1 MVVRFGATV
10 VPMFSYGCEI
20 QVYENILTVI
30 ASVNVEFLKYVLNF
44 KSSKPLYTKYRE
56 TDNFLLNIN
65 LYTSLSS
72 YLVKLLITKSWF
84 NSVSSIF
91 CPYLFFIAYIVYFFY
106 LNFISCFPVI
116 HTSDLL
122 FLFCMTSCMT
132 VWTLLNWNWLILYR
146 HVNDTDIYTGNII
159 VPSAWKSR

>member
-20 QVYENILTVI
+20 QVYEDILTVI
-30 ASVNVEFLKYVLNF
+30 ASVNLEFLKYVLNF
-44 KSSKPLYTKYRE
+44 KSSKPLYTNYRE

-91 CPYLFFIAYIVYFFY
+91 CPYLYFVLHILY
-106 LNFISCFPVI
+106 Y
-116 HTSDLL
+116 
-122 FLFCMTSCMT
+122 FLFKFYFLFSCYT
-132 VWTLLNWNWLILYR
+132 YLWLVVFILYDIMYDGLN
-146 HVNDTDIYTGNII
+146 VVKLKLTDS
-159 VPSAWKSR
+159 V

>member
-91 CPYLFFIAYIVYFFY
+91 CSYLYFVLHILY
-106 LNFISCFPVI
+106 Y
-116 HTSDLL
+116 
-122 FLFCMTSCMT
+122 FLFKFYFLFSCYT
-132 VWTLLNWNWLILYR
+132 YLWLVVFILY
-146 HVNDTDIYTGNII
+146 DIMYDGLNVVKLKLTGS
-159 VPSAWKSR
+159 V

>member
-20 QVYENILTVI
+20 QVYEDILTVI
-30 ASVNVEFLKYVLNF
+30 ASVNLEFLKYVLNF
-44 KSSKPLYTKYRE
+44 KSSKPLYTNYRE

-72 YLVKLLITKSWF
+72 YLVKLLITESWF

-91 CPYLFFIAYIVYFFY
+91 C
-106 LNFISCFPVI
+106 
-116 HTSDLL
+116 SDLYFVL
-122 FLFCMTSCMT
+122 HILYYFLFKFYFLFSCYT
-132 VWTLLNWNWLILYR
+132 YLWLVVFILYDIMYDGLN
-146 HVNDTDIYTGNII
+146 VVKLKLTDS
-159 VPSAWKSR
+159 V

>member
-30 ASVNVEFLKYVLNF
+30 ASVNLEFLKYVLNF
-44 KSSKPLYTKYRE
+44 KSSKPLYTNYRE

-72 YLVKLLITKSWF
+72 YLVKLLITESWF

-91 CPYLFFIAYIVYFFY
+91 CPYLYFVLHILY
-106 LNFISCFPVI
+106 Y
-116 HTSDLL
+116 
-122 FLFCMTSCMT
+122 FLFKFYFLFSCYT
-132 VWTLLNWNWLILYR
+132 YLWLVVFILY
-146 HVNDTDIYTGNII
+146 DIM
-159 VPSAWKSR
+159 

>member
-30 ASVNVEFLKYVLNF
+30 ASVNLEFFKYVLNF
-44 KSSKPLYTKYRE
+44 KSSKTLYTNYRE

-91 CPYLFFIAYIVYFFY
+91 CPYLYFVLHILY
-106 LNFISCFPVI
+106 Y
-116 HTSDLL
+116 
-122 FLFCMTSCMT
+122 FLFKFYFLFSCYT
-132 VWTLLNWNWLILYR
+132 YLWLVVFILYDIMYDGLN
-146 HVNDTDIYTGNII
+146 VVKLKLTDS
-159 VPSAWKSR
+159 V

>member
-20 QVYENILTVI
+20 QVYEDILTVI
-30 ASVNVEFLKYVLNF
+30 ASVNLEFLKYVLNF

-91 CPYLFFIAYIVYFFY
+91 CPYLYFVLHILY
-106 LNFISCFPVI
+106 Y
-116 HTSDLL
+116 
-122 FLFCMTSCMT
+122 FLFKFYFLFSCYT
-132 VWTLLNWNWLILYR
+132 YLWLVVFILYDIMYDGLN
-146 HVNDTDIYTGNII
+146 VVKLKLTDS
-159 VPSAWKSR
+159 V

>member
-30 ASVNVEFLKYVLNF
+30 ASVNLEFLKYVLNF
-44 KSSKPLYTKYRE
+44 KSSKPLYTNYRE

-72 YLVKLLITKSWF
+72 YLVKLLITESWF

-91 CPYLFFIAYIVYFFY
+91 CSYLYFVLHILY
-106 LNFISCFPVI
+106 Y
-116 HTSDLL
+116 
-122 FLFCMTSCMT
+122 FLFKFYFLFSCYT
-132 VWTLLNWNWLILYR
+132 YLWLVVFILYDIMYDGLN
-146 HVNDTDIYTGNII
+146 VVKLKLTDS
-159 VPSAWKSR
+159 V

>member
-20 QVYENILTVI
+20 QVYEDILTVI
-30 ASVNVEFLKYVLNF
+30 ASVNLEFLKYVLNF
-44 KSSKPLYTKYRE
+44 KSSKPLYTNYRE

-91 CPYLFFIAYIVYFFY
+91 CPYLYFVLHILY
-106 LNFISCFPVI
+106 Y
-116 HTSDLL
+116 
-122 FLFCMTSCMT
+122 FLFKFYFLFSCYT
-132 VWTLLNWNWLILYR
+132 YLWLVVFILY
-146 HVNDTDIYTGNII
+146 DIM
-159 VPSAWKSR
+159 

>member
-20 QVYENILTVI
+20 QVYEDILTVI
-30 ASVNVEFLKYVLNF
+30 ASVNLEFLKYVLNF
-44 KSSKPLYTKYRE
+44 KSSKPLYTNYRE

-91 CPYLFFIAYIVYFFY
+91 CSYLYFVLHILY
-106 LNFISCFPVI
+106 Y
-116 HTSDLL
+116 
-122 FLFCMTSCMT
+122 FLFKFYFLFSCYT
-132 VWTLLNWNWLILYR
+132 YLWLVVFILYDIMYDGLN
-146 HVNDTDIYTGNII
+146 VVKLKLTDSVETC
-159 VPSAWKSR
+159 

>member
-20 QVYENILTVI
+20 QVYEDILTVI
-30 ASVNVEFLKYVLNF
+30 ASVNLEFLKYVLNF
-44 KSSKPLYTKYRE
+44 KSSKPLYTNYRE

-91 CPYLFFIAYIVYFFY
+91 CSYLYIVLHILYY
-106 LNFISCFPVI
+106 
-116 HTSDLL
+116 
-122 FLFCMTSCMT
+122 FLFKFYFLFSCYT
-132 VWTLLNWNWLILYR
+132 YLWLVVFILYDIMYDGLN
-146 HVNDTDIYTGNII
+146 VVKLKLTDS
-159 VPSAWKSR
+159 V

>member
-10 VPMFSYGCEI
+10 VPVFSYGCEI
-20 QVYENILTVI
+20 QVYEDILTVI
-30 ASVNVEFLKYVLNF
+30 ASVNLEFLKYVLNF
-44 KSSKPLYTKYRE
+44 KSSKPLYTNYRE

-91 CPYLFFIAYIVYFFY
+91 CPYLYFVLHILY
-106 LNFISCFPVI
+106 Y
-116 HTSDLL
+116 
-122 FLFCMTSCMT
+122 FLFKFYFLFSCYT
-132 VWTLLNWNWLILYR
+132 YLWLVVFILYDIMYDGLN
-146 HVNDTDIYTGNII
+146 VVKLKLTDS
-159 VPSAWKSR
+159 V

>member
-20 QVYENILTVI
+20 QVYEDILTVI
-30 ASVNVEFLKYVLNF
+30 ASVNLEFLKYVLNF
-44 KSSKPLYTKYRE
+44 KSSKPLYTNYRE

-91 CPYLFFIAYIVYFFY
+91 C
-106 LNFISCFPVI
+106 
-116 HTSDLL
+116 SDLYFVL
-122 FLFCMTSCMT
+122 HILYYFLFKFYFLFSCYT
-132 VWTLLNWNWLILYR
+132 YLWLVVFILYDIMYDGLN
-146 HVNDTDIYTGNII
+146 VVKLKLTDS
-159 VPSAWKSR
+159 V

>member
-20 QVYENILTVI
+20 QVYEDILTVI
-30 ASVNVEFLKYVLNF
+30 ASANLEFLKYVLNF
-44 KSSKPLYTKYRE
+44 KSSKPLYTNYRE

-91 CPYLFFIAYIVYFFY
+91 C
-106 LNFISCFPVI
+106 
-116 HTSDLL
+116 SDLYFVL
-122 FLFCMTSCMT
+122 HILYYFLFKFYFLFSCYT
-132 VWTLLNWNWLILYR
+132 YLWLVVFILYDIMYDGLN
-146 HVNDTDIYTGNII
+146 VVKLKLTDS
-159 VPSAWKSR
+159 V

>member
-20 QVYENILTVI
+20 QVYENIITVI

-91 CPYLFFIAYIVYFFY
+91 CPYLYFLLHILYI
-106 LNFISCFPVI
+106 
-116 HTSDLL
+116 
-122 FLFCMTSCMT
+122 FLFKFYFLFSCYT
-132 VWTLLNWNWLILYR
+132 YLWLVVFILYDIMYDGLN
-146 HVNDTDIYTGNII
+146 VVKLKLTDS
-159 VPSAWKSR
+159 V

>member
-20 QVYENILTVI
+20 QVYEDILTVI
-30 ASVNVEFLKYVLNF
+30 ASVNLEFLKYVLNF
-44 KSSKPLYTKYRE
+44 KSSKPLYTNYRE

-72 YLVKLLITKSWF
+72 YLVKLLNTKSWF

-91 CPYLFFIAYIVYFFY
+91 CSYLYFVLHILY
-106 LNFISCFPVI
+106 Y
-116 HTSDLL
+116 
-122 FLFCMTSCMT
+122 FLFKFYFLFSCYT
-132 VWTLLNWNWLILYR
+132 YLWLVVFILYDIMYDGLN
-146 HVNDTDIYTGNII
+146 VVKLKLTDS
-159 VPSAWKSR
+159 V

>member
-20 QVYENILTVI
+20 QVYEDILTVI
-30 ASVNVEFLKYVLNF
+30 ASVNLEFLKYVLNF
-44 KSSKPLYTKYRE
+44 KSSKPLYTNYRE

-91 CPYLFFIAYIVYFFY
+91 CSYLYFVLHILY
-106 LNFISCFPVI
+106 Y
-116 HTSDLL
+116 
-122 FLFCMTSCMT
+122 FLFKFYFLFSCYT
-132 VWTLLNWNWLILYR
+132 YLWLVVFILYDIMYDGLN
-146 HVNDTDIYTGNII
+146 VVKLKLTDS
-159 VPSAWKSR
+159 V

>member
-20 QVYENILTVI
+20 QVYEDILTVI
-30 ASVNVEFLKYVLNF
+30 ASVNLEFLKYVLNF
-44 KSSKPLYTKYRE
+44 KSSRPLYTNYRE

-91 CPYLFFIAYIVYFFY
+91 CPYLYFVLHILY
-106 LNFISCFPVI
+106 Y
-116 HTSDLL
+116 
-122 FLFCMTSCMT
+122 FLFKFYFLFSCYT
-132 VWTLLNWNWLILYR
+132 YLWLVVFILYDIMYDGLN
-146 HVNDTDIYTGNII
+146 VVKLKLTDS
-159 VPSAWKSR
+159 V